1 MTFATIRQSIR
12 SSLYDPSF
20 YSQLRG
26 QSIFTEP
33 LKIYAALGIL
43 GFGVTL
49 GILYANAVPLAFSSL
64 PDQVVAVYPNDG
76 LAITL
81 ASGQMSINKPQ
92 PYYVMNPLSK
102 KWLGTSTP
110 KYLVIFDGDDTLGMD
125 LDQNSTFALVKKTYI
140 IAPEGNENGS
150 KITIFSKEEAT
161 TTLTKVDVVSFIDSI
176 KPYFAPTLIIG
187 GFILVVLSTII
198 GTFFWIVYHY
208 LYCIFPAVLIWIFMY
223 LRKTPLVF
231 ADSYLTTLYASMPV
245 VIVSFTLTILGLGLP
260 LLSYT
265 LFVLIIA
272 IANLTKNT
280 AIKQI

>member
-26 QSIFTEP
+26 QSIAEP
-33 LKIYAALGIL
+33 LKIYAVLGIL

-49 GILYANAVPLAFSSL
+49 GILYANVVPLAFSSL
-64 PDQVVAVYPNDG
+64 PDQVVAVYPSDG
-76 LAITL
+76 LSITL

-92 PYYVMNPLSK
+92 PYYVMNPLSE

-125 LDQNSTFALVKKTYI
+125 LEQNSTFALVKKTYI
-140 IAPEGNENGS
+140 IAPEGNGSGS
-150 KITIFSKEEAT
+150 KITTFSKEEAT
-161 TTLTKVDVVSFIDSI
+161 TTLTKVDVVTFIESV

-187 GFILVVLSTII
+187 GFILVLLGTMIS
-198 GTFFWIVYHY
+198 TFFWIMFHF
-208 LYCIFPAVLIWIFMY
+208 LYCIIPAVLIWIFMY
-223 LRKTPLVF
+223 LRKTPLLF
-231 ADSYLTTLYASMPV
+231 AESYVTTLYASMPV
-245 VIVSFTLTILGLGLP
+245 VIVSFIVTILGLGLP
-260 LLSYT
+260 PLSYT

-272 IANLTKNT
+272 IANLTKNSVT
-280 AIKQI
+280 IQS